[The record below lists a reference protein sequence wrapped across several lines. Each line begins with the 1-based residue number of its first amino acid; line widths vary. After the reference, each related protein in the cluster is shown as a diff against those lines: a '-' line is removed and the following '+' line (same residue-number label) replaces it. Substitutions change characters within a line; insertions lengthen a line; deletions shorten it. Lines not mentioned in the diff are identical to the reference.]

1 MSVTIFIPPFLRSYV
16 SNGRLTDVSGNTVGE
31 CINNL
36 IQQFPETRKLLLS
49 DKGKLLDNVGIYIN
63 KEMIS
68 PDELVAQVKDGDEIY
83 IISTVM
89 GG

>member
-1 MSVTIFIPPFLRSYV
+1 VTVFIPPFLRSYV
-16 SNGRLTDVSGNTVGE
+16 SNSKLTNVSGSTVGE

-36 IQQFPETRKLLLS
+36 IQQFPETKNLLLS

-68 PDELVAQVKDGDEIY
+68 PDELVAPVKDGDEIY